1 MIVSAHSP
9 ASQSRVSL
17 GWRVLCFLLCVPSGG
32 ALLAKVYGV
41 LDMQNGTLL
50 VALPCCLALIGIW
63 LWAKR
68 TGRNS
73 LAEALAIGCL
83 GGLLGTL
90 AYDVVRI
97 PPLLAG
103 QRIFAP
109 ISSYGVWIADAG
121 SSSRWT
127 ELLGWSYHFS
137 NGLTFGIMYTLWLR
151 KRHWAWAILWGLV
164 LETIALVSPFGRIFY
179 LVGNYQAIG
188 IAYFGHI
195 AYGLPLGWLAYRWE
209 ETDAWLSQL
218 PTRRMMQFLLIVC
231 AAIAWLIFWPTHV
244 QQDARVTAGE
254 FRIEGNRLNPDWLRL
269 PRNGSI
275 QVFNPEAQEVTV
287 VVRQTNARHR
297 LASQAKEM
305 ISFPQPGIY
314 QLFVETSRQTRSSFV
329 IVEPV
334 EEFR

>member
-1 MIVSAHSP
+1 MIVSSP
-9 ASQSRVSL
+9 SSQLRADL
-17 GWRVLCFLLCVPSGG
+17 WWRGLCFILCVPSGG
-32 ALLAKVYGV
+32 ALLVKVYGLLELNSGV
-41 LDMQNGTLL
+41 LFVT
-50 VALPCCLALIGIW
+50 LPCCVALVGIW

-90 AYDVVRI
+90 AYDLVRI
-97 PPLLAG
+97 PPLLSG

-109 ISSYGVWIADAG
+109 ISAYGVWIADAG
-121 SSSRWT
+121 GSSRGT
-127 ELLGWSYHFS
+127 ELLGWAYHFS
-137 NGLTFGIMYTLWLR
+137 NGLTFGMMYTLCLR

-195 AYGLPLGWLAYRWE
+195 AYGLPLGWLAFRWE
-209 ETDAWLSQL
+209 ETSAWLRQL
-218 PTRRMMQFLLIVC
+218 SLRRVMQLLLIAC
-231 AAIAWLIFWPTHV
+231 AVMAWLIFWPTHV
-244 QQDARVTAGE
+244 QRDARVMAGE
-254 FRIEGNRLNPDWLRL
+254 FRVEAIALNPDWLRL
-269 PRNGSI
+269 TRGGSI
-275 QVFNPEAQEVTV
+275 QVFNPEARDITV
-287 VVRQTNARHR
+287 VVRQTNAKHR
-297 LASQAKEM
+297 IASQAKTT
-305 ISFPQPGIY
+305 ISFPQPGLY

-334 EEFR
+334 EDFR

>member
-1 MIVSAHSP
+1 M
-9 ASQSRVSL
+9 
-17 GWRVLCFLLCVPSGG
+17 
-32 ALLAKVYGV
+32 LAQVYG
-41 LDMQNGTLL
+41 L
-50 VALPCCLALIGIW
+50 VDLHSSALFIALPCCLALLGIW
-63 LWAKR
+63 LWTKQTER
-68 TGRNS
+68 KV
-73 LAEALAIGCL
+73 LAEALTIGFV

-90 AYDVVRI
+90 AYDLVRI
-97 PPLLAG
+97 PPLLSG

-109 ISSYGVWIADAG
+109 ISAYGVWIADAG

-195 AYGLPLGWLAYRWE
+195 AYGLPLGWLACRWD
-209 ETDAWLSQL
+209 ETNAWLRQL
-218 PTRRMMQFLLIVC
+218 PFRRVMQFLLVAC
-231 AAIAWLIFWPTHV
+231 AAIVWLIFWPTHV
-244 QQDARVTAGE
+244 QRDARVTAAE
-254 FRIEGNRLNPDWLRL
+254 FRVEGIALNPDWLRL
-269 PRNGSI
+269 PRGGSI
-275 QVFNPEAQEVTV
+275 HVRNPEAQDITV
-287 VVRQTNARHR
+287 VIRQTNDRHR
-297 LASQAKEM
+297 IPSQAKET